1 MNLGRLLILAG
12 AVLIALGVLVLIVN
26 RFNLP
31 LGRLPGDIVW
41 RGKNTTLY
49 IPWVTCLL
57 LSLLGS
63 LILWLLNRRP

>member
-1 MNLGRLLILAG
+1 MNLGRALIMAGCVLAAIG
-12 AVLIALGVLVLIVN
+12 GLVLVFN

-41 RGKNTTLY
+41 RGKNTAFY
-49 IPWVTCLL
+49 FPWVTCLL

-63 LILWLLNRRP
+63 LLLWFLNRRH

>member
-1 MNLGRLLILAG
+1 MNLGRLLISAG
-12 AVLIALGVLVLIVN
+12 AVLIALGVLVMIVN
-26 RFNLP
+26 RFHTP

-41 RGKNTTLY
+41 RGKHTTVY

-63 LILWLLNRRP
+63 LILWIVNRRG

>member
-1 MNLGRLLILAG
+1 MNLGRLLIVAG
-12 AVLIALGVLVLIVN
+12 LVLLGLGLLVVAVN

-49 IPWVTCLL
+49 FPWVTCLL
-57 LSLLGS
+57 LSALATLVFW
-63 LILWLLNRRP
+63 LIGRRP